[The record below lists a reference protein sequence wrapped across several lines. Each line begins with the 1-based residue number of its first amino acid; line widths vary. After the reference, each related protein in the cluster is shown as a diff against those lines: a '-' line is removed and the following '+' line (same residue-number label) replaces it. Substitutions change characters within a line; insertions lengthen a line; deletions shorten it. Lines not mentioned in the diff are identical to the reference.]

1 MSGRL
6 SVRSRSNSR
15 ANSVRSIATG
25 VSEAS
30 IKEENRNMH
39 YMQRKKSIA
48 VKAKESARR
57 KYEHEINELGDQ
69 YLFLKQ
75 EDGDLNVKI
84 DELTKEVA
92 VL

>member
-1 MSGRL
+1 
-6 SVRSRSNSR
+6 
-15 ANSVRSIATG
+15 
-25 VSEAS
+25 
-30 IKEENRNMH
+30 MH

-69 YLFLKQ
+69 YLFLKE

-84 DELTKEVA
+84 NELTKEVA

>member
-30 IKEENRNMH
+30 IKE
-39 YMQRKKSIA
+39 
-48 VKAKESARR
+48 
-57 KYEHEINELGDQ
+57 
-69 YLFLKQ
+69 
-75 EDGDLNVKI
+75 
-84 DELTKEVA
+84 
-92 VL
+92 